1 MSISPNEDRR
11 AARFFTSARHVNIM
25 VGKWPNGGRIP
36 GGPYTPVQMLI
47 GSVDLV
53 VGKWTLPIWGGLLG
67 SSPLVQFIG
76 LLIFAGAATWGSGK
90 IPSTRR
96 KLTDL
101 SLDAV
106 NAATVSS
113 AGKYRGAGI
122 RLQPP
127 RIFTGSVLFQLDELE
142 QEDVELAPQELTAPA
157 AASPTPTAASPVELP
172 EQEPAHAEPLP
183 DNVIPFKPRAFASGL
198 DRLLEQARK
207 ENR

>member
-11 AARFFTSARHVNIM
+11 AARFFTSARRVNIM

-47 GSVDLV
+47 GSVVLV
-53 VGKWTLPIWGGLLG
+53 VGKWTLPYWGGLLG

-76 LLIFAGAATWGSGK
+76 LIIIAAGATWGSGK

-127 RIFTGSVLFQLDELE
+127 RIFTGTVLFRLDELE
-142 QEDVELAPQELTAPA
+142 QEPAEQIAPQTAAAPVTAP
-157 AASPTPTAASPVELP
+157 TVELP
-172 EQEPAHAEPLP
+172 EQEPAEAEPLP

-207 ENR
+207 ESR